1 MITVAGYSPSLDV
14 TYLVDALVAGRIH
27 RPEAVVR
34 CAGGKALNMA
44 RAAATLGA
52 EACLVGILGG
62 HTGRF
67 IAEALAASGVEV
79 RVVDTPAETRTCVSI
94 AAADAAELTEIYEH
108 ATEVPPAVWATFV
121 DELTDALSDN
131 SPSDNSGDNSSGSSS
146 SGSSSPGWLSVSGA
160 VPRGLPADAIA
171 RLVEIAAG
179 LGIRTAIDTHSFAL
193 PAAVEAG
200 PDLVKVN
207 RAEAAQ
213 LLARPVED
221 DLVAMARAIADR
233 TGGLVVL
240 TDGRDGSIAVR
251 GADALRIH
259 APDVVGRYPVG
270 SGDSYLGGLV
280 HSLDT
285 GADLPQALR
294 TATACGIANALVPGP
309 GRFTAESVAEILPQ
323 IEITKAT

>member
-14 TYLVDALVAGRIH
+14 TYLVDALVAGQIH
-27 RPEAVVR
+27 RPEGVLR
-34 CAGGKALNMA
+34 CAGGKSLNMA

-52 EACLVGILGG
+52 EACLVGIFGG
-62 HTGRF
+62 HTGGF
-67 IAEALAASGVEV
+67 VAEALAASGVEV
-79 RVVDTPAETRTCVSI
+79 RAVDSPAETRTCVSI
-94 AAADAAELTEIYEH
+94 AAADAPGLTEIYEH
-108 ATEVPPAVWATFV
+108 ATEVAPDVWAAFV
-121 DELTDALSDN
+121 EELTDTLSTRT
-131 SPSDNSGDNSSGSSS
+131 
-146 SGSSSPGWLSVSGA
+146 GWLSVSGS

-171 RLVEIAAG
+171 QFVEIAAG
-179 LGIRTAIDTHSFAL
+179 VGIRTAVDTHSFAL
-193 PAAVEAG
+193 PAAIEAR

-207 RAEAAQ
+207 RAEAAE
-213 LLARPVED
+213 LLVRPVGD
-221 DLVAMARAIADR
+221 DLVAMARAIAER
-233 TGGLVVL
+233 SGGLVVL

-251 GADALRIH
+251 GAEALRIH

-309 GRFTAESVAEILPQ
+309 GRFTAESVAEILPRV
-323 IEITKAT
+323 EIAPIP

>member
-14 TYLVDALVAGRIH
+14 TYLVDALVEGRIH
-27 RPEAVVR
+27 RPEAVLR

-67 IAEALAASGVEV
+67 IAETLAASGVEV

-94 AAADAAELTEIYEH
+94 AAADSAELTEIYEH

-121 DELTDALSDN
+121 DELTDTLSN
-131 SPSDNSGDNSSGSSS
+131 NSGSSS
-146 SGSSSPGWLSVSGA
+146 SGWLSVSGA

-179 LGIRTAIDTHSFAL
+179 LGIRSAIDTHSFAL

-207 RAEAAQ
+207 RVEAAE
-213 LLARPVED
+213 LLVRPVED

-251 GADALRIH
+251 DADALRIH

-280 HSLDT
+280 HALDT
-285 GADLPQALR
+285 DADLPQALR

-309 GRFTAESVAEILPQ
+309 GRFTAESVAELLPRV
-323 IEITKAT
+323 EVTRAT

>member
-14 TYLVDALVAGRIH
+14 TYLVDALVEGRIH

-34 CAGGKALNMA
+34 CAGGKSLNMA

-52 EACLVGILGG
+52 ETRLVGILGG

-67 IAEALAASGVEV
+67 IAETLTASGVDV
-79 RVVDTPAETRTCVSI
+79 RVVDAPAETRTCVSI
-94 AAADAAELTEIYEH
+94 AAADSAELTEIYEH
-108 ATEVPPAVWATFV
+108 ATEIPPDVWVSFV
-121 DELTDALSDN
+121 DELTNTLS
-131 SPSDNSGDNSSGSSS
+131 NSS
-146 SGSSSPGWLSVSGA
+146 GWLSVSGA

-171 RLVEIAAG
+171 RLVEIATG
-179 LGIRTAIDTHSFAL
+179 LGVRTAVDTHSFAL

-200 PDLVKVN
+200 PELVKVN
-207 RAEAAQ
+207 RAEAAE
-213 LLARPVED
+213 LLVRPVED
-221 DLVAMARAIADR
+221 DLVAMGRAIADR

-259 APDVVGRYPVG
+259 APEVVGRYPVG

-294 TATACGIANALVPGP
+294 TATACGIANALVPGA
-309 GRFTAESVAEILPQ
+309 GRFTAESVAEILPRV
-323 IEITKAT
+323 EIIPLR